1 MLITLL
7 IKAHYT
13 AKPFKQQGELQ
24 GMDENVLLPTSLKN
38 YQSNKKQS
46 GKLSE
51 ANGTLLKVT
60 DGVR

>member
-1 MLITLL
+1 MLLTLL

-24 GMDENVLLPTSLKN
+24 GMNENILLPMSLKN
-38 YQSNKKQS
+38 YWSNMKQS

-60 DGVR
+60 DGAR

>member
-1 MLITLL
+1 MLLTLL

-13 AKPFKQQGELQ
+13 AKAFKQQRELQ
-24 GMDENVLLPTSLKN
+24 GMDENILLPTPLKS
-38 YQSNKKQS
+38 YWSNKKQS
-46 GKLSE
+46 GKLS

>member
-1 MLITLL
+1 MLLTLL

-13 AKPFKQQGELQ
+13 AKAFKQQRELQ
-24 GMDENVLLPTSLKN
+24 GMDENILLPTPLKS
-38 YQSNKKQS
+38 YWSNKKQS

-60 DGVR
+60 DEVR

>member
-1 MLITLL
+1 MLLTLL
-7 IKAHYT
+7 IKARYT
-13 AKPFKQQGELQ
+13 AKAFKQQRELQ
-24 GMDENVLLPTSLKN
+24 GMDENILLPTPLKS
-38 YQSNKKQS
+38 YGSNKKQS